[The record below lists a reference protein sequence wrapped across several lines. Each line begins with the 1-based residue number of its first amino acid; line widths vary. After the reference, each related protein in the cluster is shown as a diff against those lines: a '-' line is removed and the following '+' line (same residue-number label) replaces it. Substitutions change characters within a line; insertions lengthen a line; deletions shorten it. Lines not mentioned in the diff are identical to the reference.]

1 MAQDTLASMLATA
14 EGQEAYIKWFGSDIT
29 QHYLAKMR
37 QLSRPVLLMNSG
49 AGALDRAEELGRIA
63 GVNQILDLI
72 ERPHIVGSQTA
83 IPLSTETAG
92 IRPED
97 PIKLAGLKASY
108 GADKILKET
117 GNA

>member
-37 QLSRPVLLMNSG
+37 HLSRPILLRNTG
-49 AGALDRAEELGRIA
+49 VGALDRAEELGRIS

-72 ERPHIVGSQTA
+72 ERPHLVGSQTA
-83 IPLSTETAG
+83 MPLSTETAG

-97 PIKLAGLKASY
+97 TIKLASLKASY
-108 GADKILKET
+108 GADKILKEN
-117 GNA
+117 GHA